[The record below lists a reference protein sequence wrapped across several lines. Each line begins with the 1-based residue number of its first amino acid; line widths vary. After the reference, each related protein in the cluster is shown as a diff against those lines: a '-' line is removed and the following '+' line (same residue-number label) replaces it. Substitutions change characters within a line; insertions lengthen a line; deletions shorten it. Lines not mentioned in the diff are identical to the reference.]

1 MRFNKNV
8 VILFWVLND
17 LFVVLIMTVHL
28 LVTSTGPAVISSFF
42 CHGSYVYKVDYLDL
56 FNSEYNIT
64 EYNFTEYYIY
74 EVSSWPNGDG
84 PLGKKNHSE

>member
-1 MRFNKNV
+1 MRFNKNI

-28 LVTSTGPAVISSFF
+28 LVTSTGPAVIASFF
-42 CHGSYVYKVDYLDL
+42 CHGSYVYEEDYWDL

-64 EYNFTEYYIY
+64 EYNITESNIF

-84 PLGKKNHSE
+84 PLGKKNRPE